1 MIELSEA
8 MTLASQLN
16 TETTGRTVEL
26 VKGPSYQHK
35 FTWFYPDAA
44 AYNKSLKGSKVR
56 STSAFGIFTEMDFD
70 NNMKLSFHDGINVRL
85 LDAEA
90 KIPAKY
96 QLLIRFCDGVM
107 LVFTVVMYGGF
118 ACHSGE
124 YDNPYYLKSK
134 EAISPL
140 TPDFDMDHFTALL
153 NGVKQAI
160 SAKAFLATEQRIP
173 GLGNGSLQDILLKCK
188 IHPKRKIETL
198 SMPEKENM
206 FQAVKNTFEQM
217 AEQGGR
223 STEKDLYGN
232 PGGYQTILS
241 KISLNKPCP
250 YCGGQIE
257 KQTYLGGAVYYCSN
271 CQPFA

>member
-8 MTLASQLN
+8 MTLAKQLN
-16 TETTGRTVEL
+16 TETAGRIVES

-44 AYNKSLKGSKVR
+44 AYNDSLKGSKVR
-56 STSAFGIFTEMDFD
+56 SASSFGIFVEMDFD
-70 NNMKLSFHDGINVRL
+70 NNMKLCFHDGINVRF
-85 LDAEA
+85 LDAGA
-90 KIPAKY
+90 KVPPKY

-107 LVFTVVMYGGF
+107 LVFTVAMYGGF

-173 GLGNGSLQDILLKCK
+173 GLGNGSLQDILLKCN
-188 IHPKRKIETL
+188 IHPKREIETL
-198 SMPEKENM
+198 SMLEKENM

-223 STEKDLYGN
+223 NTEKDLYGN

-241 KISLNKPCP
+241 KKSLNKPCP
-250 YCGGQIE
+250 YCGGEIE